1 VGRPQ
6 AAPHEF
12 DSTQHDGQPPP
23 AQAASGLSAA
33 ANPLDAALTRAYRD
47 LGRREHSVAE
57 LRSRLERAAT
67 EREIIDEAVEIL
79 AEQGYIDDARYA
91 RMFVEDRRNLDG
103 WGEQRIRDRL
113 KQAGIERDTIEQ
125 ALGDGGRA
133 AELAAATAQ
142 LQRRWR
148 RPPAD
153 DRERQRA
160 FGQLIRLG
168 YEPEV
173 VYDAIRAR
181 GRGAG
186 EFPHDA

>member
-1 VGRPQ
+1 VGRPL
-6 AAPHEF
+6 AAPRDFETT
-12 DSTQHDGQPPP
+12 DRDGQPPL
-23 AQAASGLSAA
+23 AQGASGLVVAD
-33 ANPLDAALTRAYRD
+33 PLDVALTRAYRD

-57 LRSRLERAAT
+57 LRRRLERAAT
-67 EREIIDEAVEIL
+67 EPEVVDQVLAIL

-91 RMFVEDRRNLDG
+91 RIFVEDRRNLDG
-103 WGEQRIRDRL
+103 WGEQRIRERL
-113 KQAGIERDTIEQ
+113 KLAGIERDTIDQ

-148 RPPAD
+148 RPPVD

-168 YEPEV
+168 YEPEL
-173 VYDAIRAR
+173 VYDAIRAH
-181 GRGAG
+181 GRAAD
-186 EFPHDA
+186 EFRRDG